1 MLGFKCN
8 PNIKNSANNIP
19 LHLSAKNGYFDISK
33 KLLEFG
39 AELNSENSE
48 KNSPLHYVCENNYI
62 ELLKYFL
69 TKNPKVNEKNIYG
82 KTPKDLTTNSEIKNL
97 LDVYIRENDKKINN
111 NDTCE
116 KLENKYSK
124 DDINISKV
132 KNKKNKKK
140 REYIVHPKNIIRL
153 ESDNHINDIINI
165 NGKENKRSQSRENKV
180 KKIFDSKHLTFD
192 SNGNIINFK
201 PYKLDRLK
209 KEFTL
214 TKNLIKGENRQES
227 HNKSRGKKRSVMSLK
242 SKKKESLIEDEK
254 GKELLIEKP
263 EVLFEEKTTRERER
277 FLPSGSNFQIISPN
291 IGVIINFIFDLC
303 FLALE
308 LLFIILFLI

>member
-1 MLGFKCN
+1 MNKKSKLDINKFNSCKEELEKYKLYEKENTSLKSEIIRLKQQITQCN
-8 PNIKNSANNIP
+8 SNLVTISNTNESIIHEKDKIIKNFSNNNKNKENNI
-19 LHLSAKNGYFDISK
+19 LIRK
-33 KLLEFG
+33 E
-39 AELNSENSE
+39 
-48 KNSPLHYVCENNYI
+48 
-62 ELLKYFL
+62 
-69 TKNPKVNEKNIYG
+69 EKNITKKIIP
-82 KTPKDLTTNSEIKNL
+82 KTPIIEELPQLTKKGRNQIMVNYPSVDIPGIEQEYNHHYLEPSNIDILRHEREEAIQKRLIELKSEKVNNKIKKFNE
-97 LDVYIRENDKKINN
+97 DNDKK
-111 NDTCE
+111 
-116 KLENKYSK
+116 
-124 DDINISKV
+124 
-132 KNKKNKKK
+132 
-140 REYIVHPKNIIRL
+140 P
-153 ESDNHINDIINI
+153 
-165 NGKENKRSQSRENKV
+165 

-227 HNKSRGKKRSVMSLK
+227 PNKSRGKKRSVMSLK

-291 IGVIINFIFDLC
+291 IGVIIKENKNN
-303 FLALE
+303 
-308 LLFIILFLI
+308 